1 MTATV
6 HGDRTPSRSDLLYD
20 LPPGLIAQEPLDNRS
35 DSRLLVA
42 RRGTRTL
49 EKHTFRDL
57 PSLLDPGDLLVMND
71 TKVFRAR
78 LRGVKK
84 ATGGKVELFLLSGAG
99 EGRWKILIRPSKRI
113 REGMALEFP
122 GGLEAVIEEMLGGG
136 RALAAF
142 SSAGGDTAELIRET
156 GEVPLPPYI
165 RRAPE
170 ALDAERYQT
179 VYAAVTGAVAAPT
192 AGLHFDGEVLDDL
205 AARGVGTAMITLH
218 VGPGTFLP
226 LRHEELGRNRLDPEW
241 YSVPAETSG
250 EIVAT
255 RRRGGRIIAVG
266 TTSVRVLESIDP
278 EAGAAQEGETELFIY
293 PPWEFRQVDGMVT
306 NFHLP
311 GSSLLALVAAFMGT
325 GFMKRAYGMAVDS
338 GFRFYSYGDAML
350 IV

>member
-1 MTATV
+1 MTVTG
-6 HGDRTPSRSDLLYD
+6 HGGTTPSRSDLMYD
-20 LPPGLIAQEPLDNRS
+20 LPPGLIAQEPLDTRS

-42 RRGTRTL
+42 RRGPEIL
-49 EKHTFRDL
+49 EERTFRDL

-71 TKVFRAR
+71 TKIFRAR
-78 LRGVKK
+78 LRGVKR
-84 ATGGKVELFLLSGAG
+84 ATGGKVELFLLSSTD
-99 EGRWKILIRPSKRI
+99 EDRWKVLVRPSKRV
-113 REGMALEFP
+113 RAGTALDFP
-122 GGLEAVIEEMLGGG
+122 GGLEAVVEEMLGGG
-136 RALAAF
+136 RASVAF
-142 SSAGGDTAELIRET
+142 SSAGGDTAELIRVA

-165 RRAPE
+165 RRTPDE
-170 ALDAERYQT
+170 LDAERYQT
-179 VYAAVTGAVAAPT
+179 VYASVTGAVAAPT
-192 AGLHFDGEVLDDL
+192 AGLHFDEEVLEGL
-205 AARGVGTAMITLH
+205 AGRGVATGMITLH

-226 LRHEELGRNRLDPEW
+226 LRFDELGRNRLDPEW
-241 YSVPAETSG
+241 YRVPAETAG
-250 EIVAT
+250 KIMAT

-278 EAGAAQEGETELFIY
+278 EADVTQEGETDLFIY
-293 PPWEFRQVDGMVT
+293 PPWEFGQVDGMVT